1 METGL
6 TGRTVII
13 TGASRNIG
21 RRGAELFAE
30 EGCNLAICTSSK
42 MDQLAETAAECEKR
56 GAKVLTMQVDVS
68 DEVQVNEFITKAAE
82 KFGRIDV
89 LVNNA
94 VFRSEGDLLTMD
106 VENWKRNIE
115 VNIDGPFY
123 MCRAA
128 VPHMI
133 KRKWGRIIN
142 FSGHSPFIGHF
153 PGKSMAKIAIVGF
166 TRGIAN
172 ELGKHN
178 ITANSI
184 APGHIEVER
193 DDFQVAGKSVLPGQ
207 PIQTSGT
214 PDTIGNIMLLLAA
227 KSSFYITGQ
236 CYPANG
242 GSHYQ

>member
-1 METGL
+1 MQTGL
-6 TGRTVII
+6 EGRTVII

-21 RRGAELFAE
+21 ARGAELFAE

-42 MDQLAETAAECEKR
+42 MDGLMTTAEACEKA
-56 GAKVLTMQVDVS
+56 GAKVLAMQVDVS
-68 DEVQVNEFITKAAE
+68 QEDQVNDFIAKTAE
-82 KFGRIDV
+82 EFGRIDV

-94 VFRSEGDLLTMD
+94 VFRSEGELLTME

-123 MCRAA
+123 TCRAA

-133 KRKWGRIIN
+133 ERKWGRIIN
-142 FSGHSPFIGHF
+142 FSGHAPFMGHF

-166 TRGIAN
+166 TRGIAT

-184 APGHIEVER
+184 APGYIEVER
-193 DDFQVAGKSVLPGQ
+193 DALQVAGKTVQDGQAVQTPG
-207 PIQTSGT
+207 SS
-214 PDTIGNIMLLLAA
+214 DTIGNLMILLAA
-227 KSSFYITGQ
+227 ESSYYITGQ
-236 CYPANG
+236 CYAANG
-242 GSHYQ
+242 GSHYL